1 MELINLDNLSE
12 VLNAYA
18 VEVRNL
24 YQDKLIKEGRVA
36 SGDLLNSVECRVES
50 NGREYSVILN
60 LADYWRYIETGT
72 EPHWPPPSALLRWI
86 TIKPVLP
93 RPGKGGKIPTPR
105 QLAYLIG
112 RKIAEEGTEGSY
124 ALTNSVAEINAKY
137 REKFVAAFTT
147 DMNGYVREIF
157 K

>member
-1 MELINLDNLSE
+1 MELITLDNLSE

-24 YQDKLIKEGRVA
+24 YQDKLIKEGRIA

-50 NGREYSVILN
+50 NGREYSVIIN
-60 LADYWRYIETGT
+60 LADYWRYIETDT

-93 RPGKGGKIPTPR
+93 RPGKDGKIPTPR

-112 RKIAEEGTEGSY
+112 RKIAEKGTEGTY
-124 ALTNSVAEINAKY
+124 ALTESVAEINSKY
-137 REKFVAAFTT
+137 REKFVAALTV
-147 DMNGYVREIF
+147 DMNGYVRGIF